1 MSCRGG
7 VPAHSLDGETSGE
20 WAAGA
25 DIEIAE
31 VGSDQQIA
39 LIQTSHRDLHLLMQ
53 HCLAAGRSATPLGVG
68 HPGVQRTARQ
78 AKRTMGPTG
87 RKR

>member
-1 MSCRGG
+1 MGRRGE
-7 VPAHSLDGETSGE
+7 A
-20 WAAGA
+20 
-25 DIEIAE
+25 
-31 VGSDQQIA
+31 GSDQQIA

-78 AKRTMGPTG
+78 AKRTMEPTPETLMAAIG
-87 RKR
+87 GYRARAAARTIEP